1 MSALLL
7 LLTLT
12 GARAEDFVVDGIKYS
27 TDSSPEGEVAIVG
40 YENIAGDVVI
50 PSTVTYEGVE
60 YEVTCIGGFN
70 YSPVSS
76 VTIPSTVRSINKYAF
91 IGSSLNSIY
100 FESPSSLT
108 EIDLMAFNSCTG
120 LTSIKIPKTV
130 TSIGLYAFQN
140 CTGLTSVEFE
150 TPSSLTEIE
159 EYAFINC
166 DSLKSITLP
175 ASIMHIDYSTAFFNC
190 NNLQAIH
197 IDEQSPAYSSINGV
211 VYDKDGTTLYI
222 VPFGLKE
229 LTIPASVT
237 DIRTDFLN
245 GDLLHINVD
254 EQNSSYSSFEG
265 MLFDKEQTTL
275 LLVPR
280 GSTPTGTKDINLP
293 STVTTIGK
301 RALFDNNNKIA
312 IKIPSSVTLIED
324 SAFVFCP
331 LASIEFESP
340 SSLKEIGNN
349 AFNYTYLLTSFT
361 IPASVT
367 SVGDSA
373 FWYCNRLESI
383 EFESPS
389 SLTDIGN
396 NAFGDCVNLATL
408 RIPAS
413 VTNIGEHAFGQ
424 CENLGTMEFES
435 PSSLTNI
442 ASYAFQNCGFS
453 SIVLPASVKNIGA
466 NAFEGTGAS
475 VAFESPS
482 SLTSI
487 GSQMFEGC
495 SKVEIPSSITA
506 IEDSAFYRS
515 ALESVTIPSSV
526 TRIGK
531 SAFESYSGDIKFETP
546 ALLTEIGDRAFY
558 SSKLDTITIP
568 ASVTSIGNSA
578 FENSRNLVAV
588 KFEPFSSLT
597 KIGNAAFK
605 DDGHLS
611 SCVLPPSLKTI
622 GDSCFYY
629 NGIDTLV
636 IPHSVEYLGER
647 WYYPSSSSTTNSL
660 ILLSEKVC
668 SAFDERN
675 EMLSLGRRVRFYSTT
690 DILQEIA
697 YVPGGAILKYELY
710 TVSDARNTGG
720 TLTLSLTDI
729 ADDVL
734 QIRALEIG
742 GQRVE
747 ANESSAYTFEGVGEG
762 TEFELVVYADILDT
776 EYPIY
781 QTITVEKGEVS
792 VGDVKPA
799 GDGQP
804 EVRGSLAEGRAWVRI
819 PGDGGTAEWTLTA
832 TDGTAVAQGRAQA
845 DGNWQPLEGAQ
856 AAKGLYLLTVRC
868 GQTAKTVKFMAQ

>member
-1 MSALLL
+1 MHFRI
-7 LLTLT
+7 
-12 GARAEDFVVDGIKYS
+12 AR
-27 TDSSPEGEVAIVG
+27 
-40 YENIAGDVVI
+40 
-50 PSTVTYEGVE
+50 
-60 YEVTCIGGFN
+60 
-70 YSPVSS
+70 
-76 VTIPSTVRSINKYAF
+76 
-91 IGSSLNSIY
+91 
-100 FESPSSLT
+100 
-108 EIDLMAFNSCTG
+108 
-120 LTSIKIPKTV
+120 
-130 TSIGLYAFQN
+130 
-140 CTGLTSVEFE
+140 GLTSVEFE

-301 RALFDNNNKIA
+301 RALFGNNNKIA

-349 AFNYTYLLTSFT
+349 AFNHTYLLTSFT

-389 SLTDIGN
+389 YLTDIGN
-396 NAFGDCVNLATL
+396 NAFGDCVNLAML

-413 VTNIGEHAFGQ
+413 VTDIGEHAFGQ
-424 CENLGTMEFES
+424 CENLGTIEFES

-546 ALLTEIGDRAFY
+546 ALLAEIGDRAFY

-578 FENSRNLVAV
+578 FENSRNLVVV

-597 KIGNAAFK
+597 KIGNAAFRYVY
-605 DDGHLS
+605 DLS

-629 NGIDTLV
+629 HSIDTLV
-636 IPHSVEYLGER
+636 IPHSVEYLEER
-647 WYYPSSSSTTNSL
+647 WYYHSSNSTTKTL

-668 SAFDERN
+668 PAFDERN

-729 ADDVL
+729 ADEVL

-747 ANESSAYTFEGVGEG
+747 ANESSAYTFEDVGEG

-781 QTITVEKGEVS
+781 QTITVKEGGVG
-792 VGDVKPA
+792 VGDVKTA
-799 GDGQP
+799 GAGLPEVP

-819 PGDGGTAEWTLTA
+819 PGDGGTTEWTLTA

-868 GQTAKTVKFMAQ
+868 GQTAKTVKFMAR